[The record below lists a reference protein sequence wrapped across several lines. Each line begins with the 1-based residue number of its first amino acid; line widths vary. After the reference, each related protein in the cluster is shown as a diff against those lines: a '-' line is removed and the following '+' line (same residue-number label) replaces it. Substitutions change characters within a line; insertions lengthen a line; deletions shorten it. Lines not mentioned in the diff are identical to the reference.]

1 MSEIRFNRWSHQS
14 GTGGI
19 YQDSSGNIGIGTST
33 PTSVLDIQG
42 GSIKIGNDLLTSSG
56 VSTFTSGLNVTG
68 GSVGIGT
75 DNPRTKLDV
84 RGGNWSNGDIVV
96 GQIGNAGR
104 INFRRGVDGS
114 DAAYLGY
121 DGATNNSQVALAVNS
136 GDGTILF
143 KTNSTERLRIKS
155 DGNIGIG
162 TNNPGLPLD
171 VVADSSSETVR
182 FRGYSTGDQS
192 GTLRFT
198 SNDGAT
204 IYSSIQ
210 SRSTF
215 FRLGS
220 SPDIPVIIN
229 ANNKEIVRVEDNSVH
244 IGERTGNN
252 NTTNFGTSRVTICGP
267 AGIGTTVT
275 KANSY
280 LAIGNNESTLNG
292 VYPITFGYTTN
303 SNVYQPAYIAYKTI
317 NSGAAEYGD
326 LIFGTRNVITDTLP
340 SERLRIT
347 HDGQINISALDG
359 TLRNPSLTNIQRN
372 GLIIFPSSSNGYSDY
387 SDNHMFSIAQSQGNW
402 LSGETDTIH
411 SSWGPLW
418 TYHNGSGTYQKRAGI
433 QYDHASSE
441 QFKFWSSYGDIVF
454 KTDNARSGNET
465 AETCDTEA
473 LRIKYNGKVGIGT
486 DNPFAS
492 ALTVHGGIKV
502 HGYDY
507 TRAYTGSSHQP
518 AAILDPLD
526 PAQTGEGSGANQG
539 WFSMGWS
546 TTARSGEVMHRNTE
560 SRYYL
565 PGGSTAHGY
574 YIEAGTGE
582 AGGICLDED
591 SVNVYGSSDTGATF
605 RIIDKDADIVVAE
618 MQQSSWDWEVRGN
631 VNSSS
636 SDLSTISD
644 RRLKI
649 GITTEN
655 TVGILSAYSNLQLK
669 SFIRI
674 DSYDFIKNR
683 YEDQEELRE
692 VGLIAQE
699 VEEVFPD
706 CVSTKAIFDKRS
718 YSQVEEYLGYELDEI
733 KRVKMGKI
741 TFKSIE
747 AIQELIRENN
757 QLKTQLSSLEARIAA
772 LEG

>member
-56 VSTFTSGLNVTG
+56 VSTFTSGLNVTS

-104 INFRRGVDGS
+104 INFRRGVDGG
-114 DAAYLGY
+114 DTAYLGY

-171 VVADSSSETVR
+171 VVADSTSETVR
-182 FRGYSTGDQS
+182 FRGYSTGDQT

-204 IYSSIQ
+204 NYSYIQ

-215 FRLGS
+215 FKLGS
-220 SPDIPVIIN
+220 TPDIPVIIT
-229 ANNKEIVRVEDNSVH
+229 ANSKEIVRVEDNSVH

-267 AGIGTTVT
+267 AGIGITVT

-292 VYPITFGYTTN
+292 VYPITFGYTKNTYD
-303 SNVYQPAYIAYKTI
+303 YQPAYIAYKTI

-347 HDGQINISALDG
+347 SDG
-359 TLRNPSLTNIQRN
+359 TLRQTGESNTLGQGTSVAKLTHYTIDPTTP
-372 GLIIFPSSSNGYSDY
+372 GGVGDVTTLETTSTTSNGSDY
-387 SDNHMFSIAQSQGNW
+387 KFRITKREGSGGGSCYFDLGGNSDGSISFGTNT
-402 LSGETDTIH
+402 S
-411 SSWGPLW
+411 
-418 TYHNGSGTYQKRAGI
+418 GSGTER
-433 QYDHASSE
+433 
-441 QFKFWSSYGDIVF
+441 
-454 KTDNARSGNET
+454 
-465 AETCDTEA
+465 
-473 LRIKYNGKVGIGT
+473 LRIDSSGRVTMPYQPACKMVIDSNGTIASGSGPADTGRTIV
-486 DNPFAS
+486 PFNS
-492 ALTVHGGIKV
+492 TGYGGFN
-502 HGYDY
+502 
-507 TRAYTGSSHQP
+507 TGSH
-518 AAILDPLD
+518 
-526 PAQTGEGSGANQG
+526 
-539 WFSMGWS
+539 F
-546 TTARSGEVMHRNTE
+546 NT
-560 SRYYL
+560 SNHTFTCPVDGRYL
-565 PGGSTAHGY
+565 VIS
-574 YIEAGTGE
+574 
-582 AGGICLDED
+582 
-591 SVNVYGSSDTGATF
+591 SVNVIGDNIQYIYINGSPRAAGEFRSNPTTVWEHNEISGVFDLNANDTITAFSQLTGSG
-605 RIIDKDADIVVAE
+605 RKWNGG
-618 MQQSSWDWEVRGN
+618 SGGSYWDT
-631 VNSSS
+631 
-636 SDLSTISD
+636 LSIY
-644 RRLKI
+644 L
-649 GITTEN
+649 
-655 TVGILSAYSNLQLK
+655 VG
-669 SFIRI
+669 
-674 DSYDFIKNR
+674 
-683 YEDQEELRE
+683 
-692 VGLIAQE
+692 
-699 VEEVFPD
+699 
-706 CVSTKAIFDKRS
+706 
-718 YSQVEEYLGYELDEI
+718 
-733 KRVKMGKI
+733 
-741 TFKSIE
+741 
-747 AIQELIRENN
+747 
-757 QLKTQLSSLEARIAA
+757 
-772 LEG
+772 